1 MAAARAL
8 QPGMVARGGGV
19 KDITAQAFEDNPG
32 SAMVIVYLWVD
43 TKDAMG
49 ANAVNTLCEALAPRV
64 AEIIGGTVGLRI
76 LSNLSTRALVTATCE
91 LPVEALAHKDLT
103 GAKVRDG
110 IVSAS
115 RMAEVDLY
123 RAATHNK
130 GIMNG
135 IDAVAV
141 ATGNDWRAIEAGA
154 HAYAGRGEGYGPLST
169 WSVNGAGALVGRITL
184 PLKVGIVGGN
194 FLANPTVAL
203 ALRLLDVADAGAL
216 ARLMAAVGLAQ
227 NFAALKALS
236 TTGIQAGH
244 MTLHARSVVASTG
257 VDKTLFDAAVSELL
271 QSGDIKLT
279 RARAIVERLQH
290 PARPQAIA
298 AAAPAPAAT
307 FEPSSPRA
315 WGEGFGKLIVLGEHA
330 VVYES
335 HALAVPLNLAT
346 QVSIGPR
353 VGPGIHLR
361 IPAWGVDE
369 VLPERPHAGAPEHR
383 LVASIRGM
391 VAALG
396 LGHEAFVMT
405 VHVRVPRAMGLG
417 SSAALAVAT
426 VRALSGYFDLKLTDE
441 AVIAQ
446 AFEAEKMAHGTPS
459 GVDNALAGLG
469 RPLLFR
475 RGAPAPKITAQRVGA
490 PLPWVVGL
498 SHAESLT
505 STTVAAVRAR
515 HDACPSLYD
524 RLFGQIDALTLEA
537 SAAMARGDLEHL
549 GRLMNIN
556 HGLLHALDVS
566 TGQIEQ
572 LIFEARRLGAWG
584 AKVTGGGG
592 GGSMLALCA
601 DAAMQQRVAQG
612 FEHLG
617 YAALMTTTEVTD
629 A

>member
-1 MAAARAL
+1 
-8 QPGMVARGGGV
+8 
-19 KDITAQAFEDNPG
+19 
-32 SAMVIVYLWVD
+32 
-43 TKDAMG
+43 
-49 ANAVNTLCEALAPRV
+49 
-64 AEIIGGTVGLRI
+64 
-76 LSNLSTRALVTATCE
+76 
-91 LPVEALAHKDLT
+91 
-103 GAKVRDG
+103 
-110 IVSAS
+110 
-115 RMAEVDLY
+115 
-123 RAATHNK
+123 
-130 GIMNG
+130 
-135 IDAVAV
+135 
-141 ATGNDWRAIEAGA
+141 
-154 HAYAGRGEGYGPLST
+154 
-169 WSVNGAGALVGRITL
+169 
-184 PLKVGIVGGN
+184 
-194 FLANPTVAL
+194 
-203 ALRLLDVADAGAL
+203 
-216 ARLMAAVGLAQ
+216 
-227 NFAALKALS
+227 
-236 TTGIQAGH
+236 
-244 MTLHARSVVASTG
+244 
-257 VDKTLFDAAVSELL
+257 
-271 QSGDIKLT
+271 
-279 RARAIVERLQH
+279 
-290 PARPQAIA
+290 
-298 AAAPAPAAT
+298 
-307 FEPSSPRA
+307 
-315 WGEGFGKLIVLGEHA
+315 
-330 VVYES
+330 
-335 HALAVPLNLAT
+335 
-346 QVSIGPR
+346 
-353 VGPGIHLR
+353 
-361 IPAWGVDE
+361 
-369 VLPERPHAGAPEHR
+369 
-383 LVASIRGM
+383 
-391 VAALG
+391 
-396 LGHEAFVMT
+396 MT